1 MAAAEKKILV
11 IGGGVI
17 GLCSAYFLVR
27 AGHRVVVIDRD
38 PSRRESCSD
47 RNAGMIVPSH
57 FTPLAAPGVIAQGL
71 KWMLNRRS
79 PFFLR
84 PRLDPKLW
92 QWCWQFYRHCNR
104 RHVENSQELLRDLSL
119 ESRSLFQQLAE
130 DLDFELVERGL
141 LMLCQTDAGLREERE
156 VAEAANRLGIKAE
169 VCGPERLRELDPA
182 VSMNAVGGVWFEQDA
197 HLDSQKFLGA
207 LRVGIRNQGGE
218 FRDGEVVELAVNN
231 SKIDRARLSDGEV
244 IATDQVIIA
253 GGVWSPQLAKPLG
266 LKLPMQG
273 GKGYSFTLTKPPKL
287 PQLCSLLKEGRVA
300 VTPMGDSLRVA
311 GTMEICGDDL
321 SIDRVRLGGVIDAF
335 CRFFPEFSA
344 DDFAGLEPWSGL
356 RPCSPDGLPYVGR
369 VPGMANALAATGHSM
384 LGLSLGPVTGR
395 MIADQLTGADIDK
408 RLSPGRFSA

>member
-47 RNAGMIVPSH
+47 QNAGMIVPSH

-287 PQLCSLLKEGRVA
+287 PRLCSLLKEGRVA

-321 SIDRVRLGGVIDAF
+321 SIDRLRLGGVIDAF

>member
-197 HLDSQKFLGA
+197 HLDSQKFLEA

-231 SKIDRARLSDGEV
+231 SKIVRARLSDGEV